1 MNLKIAVYLGYL
13 DFSYDAVDWVLG
25 APPLAIRWLTP
36 ETSKQY
42 GIYYS
47 ELGPKR
53 SMPFVDETAPP
64 PQVPTTPQAHS
75 APPQLPQQ
83 SPPTTQAPKRPF
95 RVADASDGFL
105 QIRNG
110 PGPTYQ
116 EIAKMPLGATV
127 LVGRCAPLDGGWK
140 PFCEVEWQGVSGWAS
155 SCCLAEFEQTT
166 QFSYRVTQNL
176 FLRSGPDKSSW
187 NMLTNYAPKDYIP
200 EGKIF
205 TWKRRPDAG
214 NCTAGRG
221 GEIWCQLT
229 YTPDNNKW
237 MGQCTLFAFYDNPK
251 IVGMPFPKPLY

>member
-1 MNLKIAVYLGYL
+1 
-13 DFSYDAVDWVLG
+13 
-25 APPLAIRWLTP
+25 
-36 ETSKQY
+36 
-42 GIYYS
+42 
-47 ELGPKR
+47 
-53 SMPFVDETAPP
+53 
-64 PQVPTTPQAHS
+64 
-75 APPQLPQQ
+75 
-83 SPPTTQAPKRPF
+83 
-95 RVADASDGFL
+95 
-105 QIRNG
+105 
-110 PGPTYQ
+110 
-116 EIAKMPLGATV
+116 
-127 LVGRCAPLDGGWK
+127 
-140 PFCEVEWQGVSGWAS
+140 
-155 SCCLAEFEQTT
+155 LAEFEETT
-166 QFSYRVTQNL
+166 QFSYRVIQNL